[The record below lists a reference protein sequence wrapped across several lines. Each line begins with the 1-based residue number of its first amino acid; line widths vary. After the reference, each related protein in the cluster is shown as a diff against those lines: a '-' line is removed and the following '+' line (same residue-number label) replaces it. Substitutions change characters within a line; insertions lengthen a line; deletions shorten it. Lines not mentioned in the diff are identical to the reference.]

1 MAITPDD
8 ILNKEFSKTGR
19 GGYLASEVNEF
30 LDSVNADYQNTLEEN
45 SKLKKQISGL
55 KTDTTDID
63 AIKEQVNRSIV
74 IAQESAE
81 RLRRE
86 TEDAAKKE
94 IVDAHKTAQKI
105 VAEAREKGDS
115 IVNDMAEINAQI
127 ISEQEY
133 LRKKVGSFRKA
144 MERFYTSE
152 LRLIKDDKKW
162 QDSIEL
168 LTESVALSQY
178 EEMTVDRNKI
188 DSIDSAESDDS
199 KTKKQSTTNSLDEKI
214 KKGELDLELP
224 KVKSVDEIRAE
235 LDSEEKN

>member
-30 LDSVNADYQNTLEEN
+30 LDTVNADYRSALEEN
-45 SKLKKQISGL
+45 ASLKAQINGL
-55 KTDTTDID
+55 KTNTTDID
-63 AIKEQVNRSIV
+63 ALKDQVNRSII

-86 TEDAAKKE
+86 TEEAAKKE

-105 VAEAREKGDS
+105 VADAREKGDS
-115 IVNDMAEINAQI
+115 IIDGMAELNAQI
-127 ISEQEY
+127 ISEQDY
-133 LRKKVGSFRKA
+133 LRKKVISFRKA
-144 MERFYTSE
+144 MEKFYSDE

-162 QDSIEL
+162 QDAIEP
-168 LTESVALSQY
+168 LTESIALNQY
-178 EEMTVDRNKI
+178 EELIEETPEINAI
-188 DSIDSAESDDS
+188 ENDDS
-199 KTKKQSTTNSLDEKI
+199 PIVKNPVVDNLDEKI

-224 KVKSVDEIRAE
+224 QVKTVDEIRAE
-235 LDSEEKN
+235 LESNDKN